1 MTIDHI
7 GVAVRSIDRTLDFY
21 RDVLGIE
28 PSHRTEVLHENVEV
42 AVLPTAGG
50 RIELLRSTSQ
60 DSVIDRFIQRHG
72 EGLHH
77 IAVQV
82 DDLDAAVERVKRS
95 SGRLVDEK
103 PQIGA
108 EGYRYVFVHP
118 KSTGGVL
125 LELVQRVPKVPECRD

>member
-7 GVAVRSIDRTLDFY
+7 GVAVRSIDRTLEFY

-28 PSHRTEVLHENVEV
+28 PSHRTEVDHEHVEV
-42 AVLPTAGG
+42 AVLPIGGG

-77 IAVQV
+77 VAVQV
-82 DDLDAAVERVKRS
+82 DDLDAAVERLKRS
-95 SGRLVDEK
+95 GSRLVAEEI
-103 PQIGA
+103 QIGA
-108 EGYRYVFVHP
+108 EGYRYIFVHP
-118 KSTGGVL
+118 ASTGGVL
-125 LELVQRVPKVPECRD
+125 LELVEREPKVPER

>member
-82 DDLDAAVERVKRS
+82 DDLDAAVERVKRTG
-95 SGRLVDEK
+95 GRLVDEK

-125 LELVQRVPKVPECRD
+125 LELVQRVPRVPEWWD

>member
-50 RIELLRSTSQ
+50 CVELLRSTSQ

-82 DDLDAAVERVKRS
+82 DDLDAAVERVKRTG
-95 SGRLVDEK
+95 GRLVDEK

>member
-82 DDLDAAVERVKRS
+82 DDLDAAVERVKRTG
-95 SGRLVDEK
+95 GRLVDETAR
-103 PQIGA
+103 IGA
-108 EGYRYVFVHP
+108 GGYRYVFVHP

-125 LELVQRVPKVPECRD
+125 LELVQRVPKVPEWRD

>member
-1 MTIDHI
+1 MNIDHI
-7 GVAVRSIDRTLDFY
+7 GVAVRSIDRTLEFY

-28 PSHRTEVLHENVEV
+28 PSHRTQVFHENVEV

-125 LELVQRVPKVPECRD
+125 LELVQRVPKGS